1 MSTTITAV
9 AVNLL
14 ATLLPLI
21 GVQVGSDD
29 LTKASQVIIAI
40 ITGVWIWYRRVK
52 VGDVNVLGARR
63 A

>member
-1 MSTTITAV
+1 M